1 MTKVSREDLPYRAC
15 VGVMLLNA
23 EGKVWIGRR
32 IPKWSGDQSGMLW
45 QMPQGGIDKGEEPEQ
60 AALRELEE
68 ETGVTRGSIIGRTEE
83 WLYYDLPD
91 DAIGFALKGK
101 FRGQKQ
107 HWFAIRYEGADAD
120 FNITPTDHE
129 PEFDQWK
136 WEDIEKLPDLVIPFK
151 RDVYEQV
158 VKLFAPL
165 ARA

>member
-1 MTKVSREDLPYRAC
+1 MTRIKREDLPYRAC
-15 VGVMLLNA
+15 VGVMLFNA

-32 IPKWSGDQSGMLW
+32 IPKWSGDQSALLW
-45 QMPQGGIDKGEEPEQ
+45 QMPQGGIDKGEDPEQ

-68 ETGVTRGSIIGRTEE
+68 ETGVTRGSVIGRTQD

-107 HWFAIRYEGADAD
+107 HWFAIRYEGSDAD

-136 WEDIEKLPDLVIPFK
+136 GEDMEKLPGLVIPFK

-165 ARA
+165 VRA